1 MHGSARIVSLLLI
14 SVLVGCAGVRAAPE
28 SPLAN
33 QESAIRGLNTSFTP
47 DRVLDC
53 LNTPLPQQDI
63 CRNTIT
69 QALLVAIDLRYAD
82 FEIGFFNTNRLG
94 GFATTLATLGLGA
107 AGSVSGA
114 AAANAISAAITGI
127 TGAREA
133 FSREVLADQTAAALL
148 TAMRAQRNIALLR
161 VREGLARPATE
172 YPLGFALSDLQA
184 YFRGGTIPGA
194 LTGVTQAVGVQ
205 AQRAQDDL
213 RNAIPVAQGS
223 AARFLQRLIS
233 DRNPEVAR
241 ENERR
246 IRVAMDTVGVAASV
260 QPFDFVWD
268 VVPAREAQLVAVAR
282 LLDWKPQGGER

>member
-1 MHGSARIVSLLLI
+1 MGGSARVVSLLLAA
-14 SVLVGCAGVRAAPE
+14 VLAGCAGVRAAPE
-28 SPLAN
+28 SPIAD
-33 QESAIRGLNTSFTP
+33 QEAAIRGLNASFTP

-94 GFATTLATLGLGA
+94 GFAATLATLGLGA
-107 AGSVSGA
+107 AGSVSGM

-133 FSREVLADQTAAALL
+133 FSQEVLTDQTAAALL
-148 TAMRAQRNIALLR
+148 TAMRAQRNVALLR
-161 VREGLARPATE
+161 VREGLARTAIE

-205 AQRAQDDL
+205 AQRAQDEL
-213 RNAIPVAQGS
+213 RNSIPVAQGS
-223 AARFLQRLIS
+223 AARFLQRLVS
-233 DRNPEVAR
+233 DRSPEVAR
-241 ENERR
+241 RNERR

-268 VVPAREAQLVAVAR
+268 AIPARESQLVAVAR